1 MISVV
6 HRGLID
12 GCRLPFNGGVDPHI
26 LLGALLIGAGVGF
39 LSGAFGKGG
48 SAVSTPLLHALGVP
62 AIVAIASPL
71 PATIPS
77 TLLASRGYAR
87 AGHVD
92 RDVLRIGVIVGL
104 PLTALGAFLTRWI
117 AGGSLVLATDAILLA
132 ISLRV
137 LLVAHATAAGDEAE
151 PQPGEPH
158 RASRTRTV
166 GVVAIAAMVSG
177 LLGNSGGFLLAP
189 LFMNV
194 LRMTVRRALGTSLAL
209 AAVLA
214 VPGTIVHAWLGHI
227 DWSLSLVFGMASVPF
242 AALGATAALRV
253 RERSLTLAYGVGI
266 AMLSG
271 GLLAFAR

>member
-1 MISVV
+1 MAV
-6 HRGLID
+6 
-12 GCRLPFNGGVDPHI
+12 PFNEEVDPQI
-26 LLGALLIGAGVGF
+26 LIGALLIGAGVGF

-92 RDVLRIGVIVGL
+92 REVLRTGLIIGL

-117 AGGSLVLATDAILLA
+117 AGEPLVLATDAILLVL
-132 ISLRV
+132 SMRV
-137 LLVAHATAAGDEAE
+137 LLGAHTSAHADETE
-151 PQPGEPH
+151 SQPDDAHPV
-158 RASRTRTV
+158 SRTRTV
-166 GVVAIAAMVSG
+166 GVVAVAAMVSG

-194 LRMTVRRALGTSLAL
+194 LHMPVRRARHVARARGRPRGAGHDRARVARAHRLV
-209 AAVLA
+209 AVA
-214 VPGTIVHAWLGHI
+214 
-227 DWSLSLVFGMASVPF
+227 
-242 AALGATAALRV
+242 RV
-253 RERSLTLAYGVGI
+253 RARIGAVRDPRRDDGV
-266 AMLSG
+266 
-271 GLLAFAR
+271 ARP

>member
-1 MISVV
+1 MISVDPE
-6 HRGLID
+6 GLINE
-12 GCRLPFNGGVDPHI
+12 RFEPLNGVVDLHI

-77 TLLASRGYAR
+77 TLLAGRRYAR

-92 RDVLRIGVIVGL
+92 RAVLRTGVIFGI
-104 PLTALGAFLTRWI
+104 PLTAAGALMTRWI
-117 AGGSLVLATDAILLA
+117 GGAPLIVATDGILLVLG
-132 ISLRV
+132 LRV
-137 LLVAHATAAGDEAE
+137 LLGAHAGEDDEPDA
-151 PQPGEPH
+151 PVQVG
-158 RASRTRTV
+158 RGRTI
-166 GVVAIAAMVSG
+166 GVVAVAAVVSG

-194 LRMTVRRALGTSLAL
+194 LHMPVRRALGTSLAL

-227 DWSLSLVFGMASVPF
+227 DWSLTLAFGLAAVPF
-242 AALGATAALRV
+242 ATLGAATALRV
-253 RERSLTLAYGVGI
+253 RERSLSLAYGMGI
-266 AMLSG
+266 VLLSG

>member
-1 MISVV
+1 M
-6 HRGLID
+6 
-12 GCRLPFNGGVDPHI
+12 PFNEVVDPQI

-92 RDVLRIGVIVGL
+92 RKVLRTGLIVGL

-117 AGGSLVLATDAILLA
+117 AGEPLVLATDAILLVL
-132 ISLRV
+132 SMRV
-137 LLVAHATAAGDEAE
+137 LLGAHTSAHRDETESADDAH
-151 PQPGEPH
+151 PV
-158 RASRTRTV
+158 SRSRTV
-166 GVVAIAAMVSG
+166 GVVAVAAVVSG

-194 LRMTVRRALGTSLAL
+194 LHMPIRRALGTSLAL
-209 AAVLA
+209 AAALA

-227 DWSLSLVFGMASVPF
+227 DWSLSLAFGLASVPF
-242 AALGATAALRV
+242 ATLGATTALRV
-253 RERSLTLAYGVGI
+253 RERSLALAYGVGI
-266 AMLSG
+266 GMLAG
-271 GLLAFAR
+271 GLLVFAR

>member
-1 MISVV
+1 V
-6 HRGLID
+6 
-12 GCRLPFNGGVDPHI
+12 PFNEEVDPQI
-26 LLGALLIGAGVGF
+26 LIGALLIGAGVGF

-92 RDVLRIGVIVGL
+92 RTVLRTGLIIGL

-117 AGGSLVLATDAILLA
+117 AGEPLVLATDAILLVL
-132 ISLRV
+132 SMRV
-137 LLVAHATAAGDEAE
+137 LLGAHTSAHADETE
-151 PQPGEPH
+151 SQPDDAHPVS
-158 RASRTRTV
+158 SRRTV
-166 GVVAIAAMVSG
+166 GVVAVAAMVSG

-194 LRMTVRRALGTSLAL
+194 LHMPIRRALGTSLAL
-209 AAVLA
+209 AAALA

-227 DWSLSLVFGMASVPF
+227 DWSLSLAFGLASVPF
-242 AALGATAALRV
+242 ATLGATTALRV
-253 RERSLTLAYGVGI
+253 RERSLSLAYGLGI
-266 AMLSG
+266 GMLAG
-271 GLLAFAR
+271 GLLVFAR

>member
-1 MISVV
+1 M
-6 HRGLID
+6 
-12 GCRLPFNGGVDPHI
+12 VDPQI

-48 SAVSTPLLHALGVP
+48 SAISTPLLHALGVP

-87 AGHVD
+87 AGHID
-92 RDVLRIGVIVGL
+92 PRVLRIGVIVGV

-117 AGGSLVLATDAILLA
+117 AGEPLVLTTDAILLVL
-132 ISLRV
+132 SLRV
-137 LLVAHATAAGDEAE
+137 LLVAHAAPHDRETETRPDEE
-151 PQPGEPH
+151 RG
-158 RASRTRTV
+158 ASRTRIV
-166 GVVAIAAMVSG
+166 GVVAVAAIASG
-177 LLGNSGGFLLAP
+177 LLGNSGGFILAP

-194 LRMTVRRALGTSLAL
+194 LRMPVRRALGTSLAL
-209 AAVLA
+209 AAALA

-227 DWSLSLVFGMASVPF
+227 DWSLALVFGLASVPF
-242 AALGATAALRV
+242 ATLGATAALRV
-253 RERSLTLAYGVGI
+253 RERSLALAYGAGI
-266 AMLSG
+266 ALLSG

>member
-1 MISVV
+1 VN
-6 HRGLID
+6 L
-12 GCRLPFNGGVDPHI
+12 HI
-26 LLGALLIGAGVGF
+26 LLGAILIGAGVGF

-77 TLLASRGYAR
+77 TLLAGRRYAR

-92 RDVLRIGVIVGL
+92 RDVLRTGLIFGL
-104 PLTALGAFLTRWI
+104 PLTAVGALSTRWI
-117 AGGSLVLATDAILLA
+117 GGGPLIIATDTILLVLG
-132 ISLRV
+132 LRV
-137 LLVAHATAAGDEAE
+137 LLGAHAADEA
-151 PQPGEPH
+151 QPEIAVDVS
-158 RASRTRTV
+158 RARTI
-166 GVVAIAAMVSG
+166 GVVAVSALVSG

-194 LRMTVRRALGTSLAL
+194 LHMPVRRALGTSLAL
-209 AAVLA
+209 AAALA

-227 DWSLSLVFGMASVPF
+227 DWSLTLAFGLASVPLATVG
-242 AALGATAALRV
+242 AATALRV
-253 RERSLTLAYGVGI
+253 RERSLSLAYGTGI
-266 AMLSG
+266 VLLSG